1 MKKGYKKLLIF
12 EFIIFIILI
21 LNSFVWNILENY
33 TTILFLIISIIIFKK
48 IFGIEKDK
56 HRYVK
61 DIIFEIVIFLLIF
74 FLLYY
79 LSGIIIGFARTDN
92 YYNLNGII
100 KFIIPVTIIIVLKEY
115 LRYSV
120 IMKSEGSKLV
130 TIITCIL
137 FILLDITNAI
147 YYNEFLTKYEVFIFI
162 ALTLLPSIST
172 NIVCSYLTYR
182 VGYKPNIF
190 YLLVMNL
197 YQYLIPIVPNPNEY
211 IASIIYF
218 LLPILLLGKL
228 SRFFKTSI
236 DEEVERDYKKSKLL
250 SLIVPTMLVIVLVY
264 FTSGYFKYHAIAVA
278 SGSMEKKISKGDVVI
293 VEKIYDKYD
302 LLKEGQV
309 IAYKY
314 EGIIVVHRIVKILK
328 EDGKYYIYTKGD
340 ANNMQDNYV
349 VNQENVIGIVNIKI
363 PFIGLPTVWLNEL

>member
-328 EDGKYYIYTKGD
+328 EDGK
-340 ANNMQDNYV
+340 
-349 VNQENVIGIVNIKI
+349 
-363 PFIGLPTVWLNEL
+363 

>member
-1 MKKGYKKLLIF
+1 
-12 EFIIFIILI
+12 
-21 LNSFVWNILENY
+21 
-33 TTILFLIISIIIFKK
+33 
-48 IFGIEKDK
+48 
-56 HRYVK
+56 
-61 DIIFEIVIFLLIF
+61 
-74 FLLYY
+74 
-79 LSGIIIGFARTDN
+79 
-92 YYNLNGII
+92 
-100 KFIIPVTIIIVLKEY
+100 
-115 LRYSV
+115 
-120 IMKSEGSKLV
+120 
-130 TIITCIL
+130 
-137 FILLDITNAI
+137 
-147 YYNEFLTKYEVFIFI
+147 
-162 ALTLLPSIST
+162 
-172 NIVCSYLTYR
+172 
-182 VGYKPNIF
+182 
-190 YLLVMNL
+190 MNL

-228 SRFFKTSI
+228 NRFFKTSV

-278 SGSMEKKISKGDVVI
+278 SGSMEEEISKGDVVI

-302 LLKEGQV
+302 ELKEGQV

-363 PFIGLPTVWLNEL
+363 PFVGLPTVWLNEL

>member
-56 HRYVK
+56 HRYIK

-162 ALTLLPSIST
+162 ASWTI
-172 NIVCSYLTYR
+172 C
-182 VGYKPNIF
+182 
-190 YLLVMNL
+190 
-197 YQYLIPIVPNPNEY
+197 
-211 IASIIYF
+211 
-218 LLPILLLGKL
+218 
-228 SRFFKTSI
+228 
-236 DEEVERDYKKSKLL
+236 
-250 SLIVPTMLVIVLVY
+250 
-264 FTSGYFKYHAIAVA
+264 
-278 SGSMEKKISKGDVVI
+278 
-293 VEKIYDKYD
+293 
-302 LLKEGQV
+302 
-309 IAYKY
+309 
-314 EGIIVVHRIVKILK
+314 
-328 EDGKYYIYTKGD
+328 
-340 ANNMQDNYV
+340 
-349 VNQENVIGIVNIKI
+349 
-363 PFIGLPTVWLNEL
+363 

>member
-1 MKKGYKKLLIF
+1 MEYIRKL
-12 EFIIFIILI
+12 
-21 LNSFVWNILENY
+21 Y
-33 TTILFLIISIIIFKK
+33 
-48 IFGIEKDK
+48 
-56 HRYVK
+56 Y

-172 NIVCSYLTYR
+172 NIVCSYLTYST
-182 VGYKPNIF
+182 
-190 YLLVMNL
+190 
-197 YQYLIPIVPNPNEY
+197 
-211 IASIIYF
+211 AS
-218 LLPILLLGKL
+218 
-228 SRFFKTSI
+228 
-236 DEEVERDYKKSKLL
+236 
-250 SLIVPTMLVIVLVY
+250 
-264 FTSGYFKYHAIAVA
+264 
-278 SGSMEKKISKGDVVI
+278 
-293 VEKIYDKYD
+293 
-302 LLKEGQV
+302 
-309 IAYKY
+309 
-314 EGIIVVHRIVKILK
+314 
-328 EDGKYYIYTKGD
+328 
-340 ANNMQDNYV
+340 
-349 VNQENVIGIVNIKI
+349 
-363 PFIGLPTVWLNEL
+363 